1 MIDDIYPQKQ
11 IIGGEG
17 IEVQIDESKFAKRKY
32 HQGHRAGY
40 SSWVF
45 RGINKN
51 KNRFAVVVQNRKEE
65 TFLPLTKQYIG
76 PGSHI
81 KSDILSCLE
90 VWPPRFQSLLI
101 MGWCSSTTRA

>member
-1 MIDDIYPQKQ
+1 MIDDIDPQKQ

-45 RGINKN
+45 GGINKN
-51 KNRFAVVVQNRKEE
+51 KNWFAILVQNRKEE
-65 TFLPLTKQYIG
+65 TLLPLINQYIA

-81 KSDILSCLE
+81 KLDLWKSYGNIKHNVYRHNTVNHS
-90 VWPPRFQSLLI
+90 
-101 MGWCSSTTRA
+101 